1 MINIVRIVAEVA
13 SEPTEWIDK
22 ARAQF
27 PINAGRRYSTVMLRG
42 EKNRVI
48 RVTALGSLATVAK
61 TLRPGDRVYVEGD
74 EVRADRRRSW
84 IYAHVLARLPC
95 DVGRA
100 RPDGAPMQQPIHHAR
115 DQDCRIMVQ

>member
-22 ARAQF
+22 ARAHF
-27 PINAGRRYSTVMLRG
+27 PINAGRRYTVIMLRG
-42 EKNRVI
+42 EKNRAI
-48 RVTALGSLATVAK
+48 QVTALGSLAAVAK

-74 EVRADRRRSW
+74 EVRTDRRRSW

-95 DVGRA
+95 NVGRA
-100 RPDGAPMQQPIHHAR
+100 RPDDATMQQAIHLR
-115 DQDCRIMVQ
+115 DQECGITVQ